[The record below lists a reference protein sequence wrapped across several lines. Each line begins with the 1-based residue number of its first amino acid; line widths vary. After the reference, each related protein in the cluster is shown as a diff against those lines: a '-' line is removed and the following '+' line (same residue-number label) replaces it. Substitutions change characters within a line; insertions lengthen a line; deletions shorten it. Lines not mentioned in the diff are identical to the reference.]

1 MSIASQKKV
10 KPSFVCLR
18 LEPGRI
24 NKSPTIENAPL
35 RDIRNI
41 TPASMSASGSF
52 TSILNPSTK
61 DWEMKNFAM
70 NLSNAHDKL
79 VVMNNTTIVDSPFA
93 FHSILQHDLYAK
105 ALTTCIHERILIDVE
120 RHRENVSANNKKRE
134 LNLTIGDIGPL
145 FFIDKAA
152 LKFIENTSK
161 TSKLYPPI
169 DFLYNTY
176 DYEQAHPEENND
188 KISINILLEE
198 LSKYF
203 LNKNE
208 VDGLI
213 VDFYKT
219 IYPVYPLLE
228 ISLFE
233 DNIRELLQLN
243 EFNGYNIVFA
253 GKDSRRKLETIT
265 LLTIILAFSYRRLS
279 LRLNEEPFQYTRYV
293 SESDDYPRLFN
304 LRRKLWLGVQFLKF
318 GILIPEGDSD
328 ILSLEYLRSFMK
340 TDESLPEL
348 FERNYASTNNLDL
361 SLMAT
366 AENIYHLH
374 LSLQVLLTSCFP
386 INGPSYLK
394 EVLDN
399 IDKTKDFLNQKFPLI
414 LSSLGEPRMK
424 SLHINV
430 PSSLANEES
439 FDFSTFEEN
448 ETFIANV
455 ISYTC
460 TMNIYDSLSLHF
472 ENQCFKNALEYKTYY
487 HRFTFTAIQDYLT
500 LLKLISEYFN
510 GSLLHLREPFGFA
523 TQKVVRF
530 SIHRLLIF
538 QATLLVRLFYKKDT
552 CDRSSA
558 AMGMLNDRNGRLS
571 RVIEKMIK
579 LMSYHMKL
587 LVEIVTSKLEKSYLG
602 SFISVSIFRY
612 IIYLVDTDALSAFIS
627 DYWKSDAVMDERY
640 SRIHRIVG
648 LKWGMGRDKSFS
660 FTSKLNN
667 PQFLGSLDLEILE
680 ELEKLIS
687 AQEFSRNF
695 TEDVDESLQSEI
707 DLMNYDN
714 EALNQLMA
722 IDLDKLLGIF
732 PNLSNF

>member
-1 MSIASQKKV
+1 MAWRAI
-10 KPSFVCLR
+10 
-18 LEPGRI
+18 
-24 NKSPTIENAPL
+24 
-35 RDIRNI
+35 
-41 TPASMSASGSF
+41 
-52 TSILNPSTK
+52 
-61 DWEMKNFAM
+61 
-70 NLSNAHDKL
+70 
-79 VVMNNTTIVDSPFA
+79 
-93 FHSILQHDLYAK
+93 
-105 ALTTCIHERILIDVE
+105 
-120 RHRENVSANNKKRE
+120 
-134 LNLTIGDIGPL
+134 
-145 FFIDKAA
+145 
-152 LKFIENTSK
+152 
-161 TSKLYPPI
+161 
-169 DFLYNTY
+169 
-176 DYEQAHPEENND
+176 
-188 KISINILLEE
+188 
-198 LSKYF
+198 
-203 LNKNE
+203 
-208 VDGLI
+208 
-213 VDFYKT
+213 
-219 IYPVYPLLE
+219 
-228 ISLFE
+228 
-233 DNIRELLQLN
+233 
-243 EFNGYNIVFA
+243 
-253 GKDSRRKLETIT
+253 
-265 LLTIILAFSYRRLS
+265 
-279 LRLNEEPFQYTRYV
+279 
-293 SESDDYPRLFN
+293 
-304 LRRKLWLGVQFLKF
+304 LKF

-732 PNLSNF
+732 PDLSNF

>member
-18 LEPGRI
+18 CKQRKIKCDKLWPTCSKCKASSSICSYEVEPGRI
-24 NKSPTIENAPL
+24 NKSPTIENASH

-105 ALTTCIHERILIDVE
+105 ALTTCIHGRILIDVE

-279 LRLNEEPFQYTRYV
+279 LST
-293 SESDDYPRLFN
+293 SH
-304 LRRKLWLGVQFLKF
+304 
-318 GILIPEGDSD
+318 
-328 ILSLEYLRSFMK
+328 SFK
-340 TDESLPEL
+340 
-348 FERNYASTNNLDL
+348 
-361 SLMAT
+361 
-366 AENIYHLH
+366 
-374 LSLQVLLTSCFP
+374 
-386 INGPSYLK
+386 
-394 EVLDN
+394 
-399 IDKTKDFLNQKFPLI
+399 
-414 LSSLGEPRMK
+414 
-424 SLHINV
+424 
-430 PSSLANEES
+430 ES
-439 FDFSTFEEN
+439 FGVKSN
-448 ETFIANV
+448 N
-455 ISYTC
+455 
-460 TMNIYDSLSLHF
+460 
-472 ENQCFKNALEYKTYY
+472 
-487 HRFTFTAIQDYLT
+487 LT
-500 LLKLISEYFN
+500 LLAHKLPALMNVFQYVNEHTLCCLLYFFHIAVFE
-510 GSLLHLREPFGFA
+510 S
-523 TQKVVRF
+523 
-530 SIHRLLIF
+530 
-538 QATLLVRLFYKKDT
+538 
-552 CDRSSA
+552 RSS
-558 AMGMLNDRNGRLS
+558 
-571 RVIEKMIK
+571 
-579 LMSYHMKL
+579 
-587 LVEIVTSKLEKSYLG
+587 
-602 SFISVSIFRY
+602 
-612 IIYLVDTDALSAFIS
+612 
-627 DYWKSDAVMDERY
+627 
-640 SRIHRIVG
+640 
-648 LKWGMGRDKSFS
+648 
-660 FTSKLNN
+660 
-667 PQFLGSLDLEILE
+667 
-680 ELEKLIS
+680 
-687 AQEFSRNF
+687 
-695 TEDVDESLQSEI
+695 
-707 DLMNYDN
+707 
-714 EALNQLMA
+714 
-722 IDLDKLLGIF
+722 
-732 PNLSNF
+732 